1 MGDYG
6 MEEKEMKLVLRNSS
20 GAVLAEKKVGENQS
34 PSDKLFFLLLSK
46 TWMLEAGDTIEVVE
60 EEDR

>member
-6 MEEKEMKLVLRNSS
+6 MEGKEMKLVLRNSS

-34 PSDKLFFLLLSK
+34 PSDELFFLLLSK

>member
-1 MGDYG
+1 
-6 MEEKEMKLVLRNSS
+6 MKLVLRNSS

>member
-1 MGDYG
+1 
-6 MEEKEMKLVLRNSS
+6 MKLVLRNSS

-34 PSDKLFFLLLSK
+34 PSDELFFLLLSK